1 MSRIEN
7 SNLSLKDIYFLL
19 ENPEKIKLNDSLKT
33 KINQSFNRAQKMAK
47 DPKPIYGINTGVG
60 PLCTKK
66 ISPEETKSLQRNLLL
81 SHSVGVGNPISPE
94 LSRIMLLCKIKS
106 LSRGFS
112 GISLDLLDRL
122 IYFLQ
127 HNLTP
132 VVPEKG
138 SVGASGD
145 LAPLAHLFLPVIG
158 EGFFWNG
165 NEKIKSKTVLKQHKL
180 KPLDLNAKEGLALI
194 NGTQFIL
201 AHAIKA
207 ISKLDYLMDL
217 ADLAAAMS
225 LEGFQGSLAPFRK
238 ELHELRPY
246 KGSIKVANRISNLL
260 DNSPNSNSHI
270 DCDRVQDPYSIR
282 CTPQVHGASRNALNH
297 LKELVTI
304 EINSVTDNP
313 IILDDNSA
321 ISGGNFHAEPIAMVA
336 DGLALAFAEIGSLS
350 ERRMALLIDS
360 KLSGLPP
367 FLVDN
372 GGVNSGFMI
381 AQVTSAALASEN
393 KSLAHPAS
401 VDSLP
406 TSANQEDHV
415 SMATFAARRLAD
427 MYENTI
433 GILAVE
439 WLAACQGLDFL
450 EGMNTSPALEQ
461 ARIELRAQ
469 VPFYDKDRYFSP
481 DIEKAALLL
490 RRGVLTNLVED
501 AILVTAA

>member
-19 ENPEKIKLNDSLKT
+19 ENPEEIKLNDSLKT
-33 KINQSFNRAQKMAK
+33 KINQSFNRTQKMAK

-66 ISPEETKSLQRNLLL
+66 ISPEDTKSLQRNLLL

-165 NEKIKSKTVLKQHKL
+165 NEKVKSKTVLKKHKL
-180 KPLDLNAKEGLALI
+180 KPLVLNAKEGLALI

-201 AHAIKA
+201 AYAIKA

-313 IILDDNSA
+313 IILDDNSS
-321 ISGGNFHAEPIAMVA
+321 ISGGNFHGQP
-336 DGLALAFAEIGSLS
+336 LALALDYLKIAASEIGNISD
-350 ERRMALLIDS
+350 RRSYLL
-360 KLSGLPP
+360 LEGLHGLPP
-367 FLVDN
+367 MLTEN
-372 GGVNSGFMI
+372 PGLNSGFMI
-381 AQVTSAALASEN
+381 TQYTTAALVSEN
-393 KSLAHPAS
+393 KSLCFPAS
-401 VDSLP
+401 ADSIP
-406 TSANQEDHV
+406 TGMGQEDHV
-415 SMATFAARRLAD
+415 SMGSISARICL
-427 MYENTI
+427 EVINNLEK
-433 GILAVE
+433 ILAIE
-439 WLAACQGLDFL
+439 LLHAAQSLEFRRPNKFSLPIEKTLSKIRKNVKKL
-450 EGMNTSPALEQ
+450 EG
-461 ARIELRAQ
+461 
-469 VPFYDKDRYFSP
+469 DRVLNI
-481 DIEKAALLL
+481 DIE
-490 RRGVLTNLVED
+490 VMINLIQNQDLNVFPE
-501 AILVTAA
+501 L

>member
-19 ENPEKIKLNDSLKT
+19 ENPEEIKLNHSLKT
-33 KINQSFNRAQKMAK
+33 KINQSFNRTQKMAK

-66 ISPEETKSLQRNLLL
+66 ISPEDTKSLQRNLLL

-165 NEKIKSKTVLKQHKL
+165 NEKVKSKTVLKQHKL
-180 KPLDLNAKEGLALI
+180 KPLVLNAKEGLALI

-201 AHAIKA
+201 AYAIKA

-313 IILDDNSA
+313 IILDDNST
-321 ISGGNFHAEPIAMVA
+321 ISGGNFHGQP
-336 DGLALAFAEIGSLS
+336 LALALDYLKIAASEIGNISD
-350 ERRMALLIDS
+350 RRSYLL
-360 KLSGLPP
+360 LEGLHGLPP
-367 FLVDN
+367 MLTEN
-372 GGVNSGFMI
+372 PGLNSGFMI
-381 AQVTSAALASEN
+381 TQYTTAALVSEN
-393 KSLAHPAS
+393 KSLCFPAS
-401 VDSLP
+401 ADSL
-406 TSANQEDHV
+406 SLIH
-415 SMATFAARRLAD
+415 
-427 MYENTI
+427 I
-433 GILAVE
+433 
-439 WLAACQGLDFL
+439 
-450 EGMNTSPALEQ
+450 
-461 ARIELRAQ
+461 
-469 VPFYDKDRYFSP
+469 
-481 DIEKAALLL
+481 
-490 RRGVLTNLVED
+490 
-501 AILVTAA
+501 

>member
-19 ENPEKIKLNDSLKT
+19 ENPEEIKLNDSLKT
-33 KINQSFNRAQKMAK
+33 KINQSFNRTQKMAK

-66 ISPEETKSLQRNLLL
+66 ISPEDTKSLQRNLLL

-165 NEKIKSKTVLKQHKL
+165 NEKVKSKTVLKQHKL
-180 KPLDLNAKEGLALI
+180 KPLVLNAKEGLALI

-201 AHAIKA
+201 AYAIKA

-313 IILDDNSA
+313 IILDDNST
-321 ISGGNFHAEPIAMVA
+321 ISGGNFHGQP
-336 DGLALAFAEIGSLS
+336 LALALDYLKIAASEIGNISD
-350 ERRMALLIDS
+350 RRSYLL
-360 KLSGLPP
+360 LEGLHGLPP
-367 FLVDN
+367 MLTEN
-372 GGVNSGFMI
+372 PGLNSGFMI
-381 AQVTSAALASEN
+381 TQYTTAALVSEN
-393 KSLAHPAS
+393 KSLCFPAS
-401 VDSLP
+401 ADSIP
-406 TSANQEDHV
+406 TGMGQEDHV
-415 SMATFAARRLAD
+415 SMGSISARKCL
-427 MYENTI
+427 EVINNLEK
-433 GILAVE
+433 ILAIE
-439 WLAACQGLDFL
+439 LLHAAQSLEFRRPNKFSLPIEKTLSKIRKNVKKL
-450 EGMNTSPALEQ
+450 EG
-461 ARIELRAQ
+461 
-469 VPFYDKDRYFSP
+469 DRVLNI
-481 DIEKAALLL
+481 DIE
-490 RRGVLTNLVED
+490 VMINLIQNQDLNVFPE
-501 AILVTAA
+501 L

>member
-19 ENPEKIKLNDSLKT
+19 ENPEEIKLNDSLKT
-33 KINQSFNRAQKMAK
+33 KINQSFNRTQKMAK

-66 ISPEETKSLQRNLLL
+66 ISPEDTKSLQRNLLL

-165 NEKIKSKTVLKQHKL
+165 NEKVKSKTVLKQHKL
-180 KPLDLNAKEGLALI
+180 KPLVLNAKEGLALI

-201 AHAIKA
+201 AYAIKA

-282 CTPQVHGASRNALNH
+282 CAPQVHGASRNALNH

-313 IILDDNSA
+313 IILDDNSS
-321 ISGGNFHAEPIAMVA
+321 ISGGNFHGQP
-336 DGLALAFAEIGSLS
+336 LALALDYLKIAASEIGNISD
-350 ERRMALLIDS
+350 RRSYLL
-360 KLSGLPP
+360 LEGLHGLPP
-367 FLVDN
+367 MLTEN
-372 GGVNSGFMI
+372 PGLNSGFMI
-381 AQVTSAALASEN
+381 TQYTTAALVSEN
-393 KSLAHPAS
+393 KSLCFPAS
-401 VDSLP
+401 ADSIP
-406 TSANQEDHV
+406 TGMGQEDHV
-415 SMATFAARRLAD
+415 SMGSISARICL
-427 MYENTI
+427 EVINNLEK
-433 GILAVE
+433 ILAIE
-439 WLAACQGLDFL
+439 LLHAAQSLEFRRPNKFSLPIEKTLSKIRKNVKKL
-450 EGMNTSPALEQ
+450 EG
-461 ARIELRAQ
+461 
-469 VPFYDKDRYFSP
+469 DRVLNI
-481 DIEKAALLL
+481 DIE
-490 RRGVLTNLVED
+490 VMINLIQNQDLNVFPE
-501 AILVTAA
+501 L

>member
-19 ENPEKIKLNDSLKT
+19 ENPEEIKLNDSLKT
-33 KINQSFNRAQKMAK
+33 KINQSFNRTQKMAK

-66 ISPEETKSLQRNLLL
+66 ISPEDTKSLQRNLLL

-132 VVPEKG
+132 FVPEKG

-165 NEKIKSKTVLKQHKL
+165 NEKVKSKTVLKQHKL
-180 KPLDLNAKEGLALI
+180 KPLVLNAKEGLALI

-201 AHAIKA
+201 AYAIKA

-313 IILDDNSA
+313 IILDDNST
-321 ISGGNFHAEPIAMVA
+321 ISGGNFHGQP
-336 DGLALAFAEIGSLS
+336 LALALDYLKIAASEIGNISD
-350 ERRMALLIDS
+350 RRSYLL
-360 KLSGLPP
+360 LEGLHGLPP
-367 FLVDN
+367 MLTEN
-372 GGVNSGFMI
+372 PGLNSGFMI
-381 AQVTSAALASEN
+381 TQYTTAALVSEN
-393 KSLAHPAS
+393 KSLCFPAS
-401 VDSLP
+401 ADSIP
-406 TSANQEDHV
+406 TGMGQEDHV
-415 SMATFAARRLAD
+415 SMGSISARICL
-427 MYENTI
+427 EVINNLEK
-433 GILAVE
+433 ILAIE
-439 WLAACQGLDFL
+439 LLHAAQSLEFRRPNKFSLPIEKTLSKIRKNVKKL
-450 EGMNTSPALEQ
+450 EG
-461 ARIELRAQ
+461 
-469 VPFYDKDRYFSP
+469 DRVLSI
-481 DIEKAALLL
+481 DIE
-490 RRGVLTNLVED
+490 VMINLIENQDLNVFPE
-501 AILVTAA
+501 L

>member
-1 MSRIEN
+1 MPKIEN
-7 SNLSLKDIYFLL
+7 PNISLNDIYFLL
-19 ENPEKIKLNDSLKT
+19 ENLDKIKLNDSAKR
-33 KINQSFNRAQKMAK
+33 KITQSYNRAQKMAK

-60 PLCTKK
+60 PLCKKK
-66 ISPEETKSLQRNLLL
+66 ISPEDTKSLQRNLLL

-246 KGSIKVANRISNLL
+246 KGNIKVANRISNLL

-313 IILDDNSA
+313 IILDDNST
-321 ISGGNFHAEPIAMVA
+321 ISGGNFHGQP
-336 DGLALAFAEIGSLS
+336 LALALDYLKIAASEIGNISD
-350 ERRMALLIDS
+350 RRSYLL
-360 KLSGLPP
+360 LEGLHGLPP
-367 FLVDN
+367 MLTEN
-372 GGVNSGFMI
+372 PGLNSGFMI
-381 AQVTSAALASEN
+381 TQYTTAALVSEN
-393 KSLAHPAS
+393 KSLCFPAS
-401 VDSLP
+401 ADSIP
-406 TSANQEDHV
+406 TGMGQEDHV
-415 SMATFAARRLAD
+415 SMGSISARICL
-427 MYENTI
+427 EVINNLEK
-433 GILAVE
+433 ILAIE
-439 WLAACQGLDFL
+439 LLHAAQSLEFRRPNKFSLPIEKTLSKIRKNVKKL
-450 EGMNTSPALEQ
+450 EG
-461 ARIELRAQ
+461 
-469 VPFYDKDRYFSP
+469 DRVLNI
-481 DIEKAALLL
+481 DIE
-490 RRGVLTNLVED
+490 VMINLIEKQDLNVFPE
-501 AILVTAA
+501 L

>member
-19 ENPEKIKLNDSLKT
+19 ENPEEIKLNDSLKT
-33 KINQSFNRAQKMAK
+33 KINQSFNRTQKMAK

-66 ISPEETKSLQRNLLL
+66 ISPEDTKSLQRNLLL

-165 NEKIKSKTVLKQHKL
+165 NEKVKSKTVLKQHKL
-180 KPLDLNAKEGLALI
+180 KPLVLNAKEGLALI

-201 AHAIKA
+201 AYAIKA

-313 IILDDNSA
+313 IILDDNST
-321 ISGGNFHAEPIAMVA
+321 ISGGNFHGQP
-336 DGLALAFAEIGSLS
+336 LALALDYLKIAASEIGNISD
-350 ERRMALLIDS
+350 RRSYLL
-360 KLSGLPP
+360 LEGLHGLPP
-367 FLVDN
+367 MLTEN
-372 GGVNSGFMI
+372 PGLNSGFMI
-381 AQVTSAALASEN
+381 TQYTTAALVSEN
-393 KSLAHPAS
+393 KSLCFPAS
-401 VDSLP
+401 VDSIP
-406 TSANQEDHV
+406 TGMGQEDHV
-415 SMATFAARRLAD
+415 SMGSISARICL
-427 MYENTI
+427 EVINNLEK
-433 GILAVE
+433 ILAIE
-439 WLAACQGLDFL
+439 LLHAAQSLEFRRPNKFSLPIEKTLSKIRKNVKKL
-450 EGMNTSPALEQ
+450 EG
-461 ARIELRAQ
+461 
-469 VPFYDKDRYFSP
+469 DRVLNI
-481 DIEKAALLL
+481 DIE
-490 RRGVLTNLVED
+490 VMINLIEKQDLSVFPE
-501 AILVTAA
+501 L

>member
-19 ENPEKIKLNDSLKT
+19 ENPEEIKLNDSLKT
-33 KINQSFNRAQKMAK
+33 KINQSFNRTQKMAK

-66 ISPEETKSLQRNLLL
+66 ISPEDTKSLQRNLLL

-112 GISLDLLDRL
+112 GISLGLLDRL

-165 NEKIKSKTVLKQHKL
+165 NEKVKSKTVLKQHKL
-180 KPLDLNAKEGLALI
+180 KPLVLNAKEGLALI

-201 AHAIKA
+201 AYAIKA

-313 IILDDNSA
+313 IILDDNSS
-321 ISGGNFHAEPIAMVA
+321 ISGGNFHGQP
-336 DGLALAFAEIGSLS
+336 LALALDYLKIAASEIGNISD
-350 ERRMALLIDS
+350 RRSYLL
-360 KLSGLPP
+360 LEGLHGLPP
-367 FLVDN
+367 MLTENPGLD
-372 GGVNSGFMI
+372 SGFI
-381 AQVTSAALASEN
+381 ITQYTTAALVSEN
-393 KSLAHPAS
+393 KSLCFPAS
-401 VDSLP
+401 ADSIP
-406 TSANQEDHV
+406 TGMGQEDHV
-415 SMATFAARRLAD
+415 SMGSISARICL
-427 MYENTI
+427 EVINNLEK
-433 GILAVE
+433 ILAIE
-439 WLAACQGLDFL
+439 LLHAAQSLEFRRPNKFSLPIEKTLSKIRKNVKKL
-450 EGMNTSPALEQ
+450 EG
-461 ARIELRAQ
+461 
-469 VPFYDKDRYFSP
+469 DRVLNI
-481 DIEKAALLL
+481 DIE
-490 RRGVLTNLVED
+490 VMINLIQNQDLNVFPE
-501 AILVTAA
+501 L

>member
-60 PLCTKK
+60 PLCTTK

-94 LSRIMLLCKIKS
+94 LSRRMLLCKMKA
-106 LSRGFS
+106 LARGFS

-297 LKELVTI
+297 LKELVAI

-321 ISGGNFHAEPIAMVA
+321 ISGGNFHGQP
-336 DGLALAFAEIGSLS
+336 LALALDYLKIAASEIGNISD
-350 ERRMALLIDS
+350 RRSYLL
-360 KLSGLPP
+360 LEGLHGLPP
-367 FLVDN
+367 MLTEN
-372 GGVNSGFMI
+372 PGLNSGFMI
-381 AQVTSAALASEN
+381 TQYTTAALVSEN
-393 KSLAHPAS
+393 KSLCFPAS
-401 VDSLP
+401 VDSIP
-406 TSANQEDHV
+406 TGMGQEDHV
-415 SMATFAARRLAD
+415 SMGSISARICL
-427 MYENTI
+427 EVINNLEK
-433 GILAVE
+433 ILAIELLHSAQSLEFRRPNKFSLPIEKTLSKIRKNVKK
-439 WLAACQGLDFL
+439 L
-450 EGMNTSPALEQ
+450 EG
-461 ARIELRAQ
+461 
-469 VPFYDKDRYFSP
+469 DRVLNI
-481 DIEKAALLL
+481 DIE
-490 RRGVLTNLVED
+490 VMINLIEKQDLNVFPE
-501 AILVTAA
+501 L

>member
-19 ENPEKIKLNDSLKT
+19 ENPEEIKLNDSLKT
-33 KINQSFNRAQKMAK
+33 KINQSFNRTQKMAK

-66 ISPEETKSLQRNLLL
+66 ISPEDTKSLQRNLLL

-165 NEKIKSKTVLKQHKL
+165 NEKVKSKTVLKQHKL
-180 KPLDLNAKEGLALI
+180 KPLVLNAKEGLALI

-201 AHAIKA
+201 AYAIKA

-313 IILDDNSA
+313 IILDDNST
-321 ISGGNFHAEPIAMVA
+321 ISGGNFHGQP
-336 DGLALAFAEIGSLS
+336 LALALDYLKIAASEIGNISD
-350 ERRMALLIDS
+350 RRSYLL
-360 KLSGLPP
+360 LEGLHGLPP
-367 FLVDN
+367 MLTEN
-372 GGVNSGFMI
+372 PGLNSGFMI
-381 AQVTSAALASEN
+381 TQYTTAALVSEN
-393 KSLAHPAS
+393 KSLCFPAS
-401 VDSLP
+401 ADSIP
-406 TSANQEDHV
+406 TGMGQEDHV
-415 SMATFAARRLAD
+415 SMGSISARICL
-427 MYENTI
+427 EVINNLEK
-433 GILAVE
+433 ILAIE
-439 WLAACQGLDFL
+439 LLHAAQSLEFRRPNKFSLPIEKTLSKIRKNVKKL
-450 EGMNTSPALEQ
+450 EG
-461 ARIELRAQ
+461 
-469 VPFYDKDRYFSP
+469 DRVLSI
-481 DIEKAALLL
+481 DIE
-490 RRGVLTNLVED
+490 VMINLIENQDLNVFPE
-501 AILVTAA
+501 L

>member
-19 ENPEKIKLNDSLKT
+19 ENPEEIKLNDSLKT
-33 KINQSFNRAQKMAK
+33 KINQSFNRTQKMAK

-66 ISPEETKSLQRNLLL
+66 ISPEDTKSLQRNLLL

-165 NEKIKSKTVLKQHKL
+165 NEKVKSKTVLKQHKL
-180 KPLDLNAKEGLALI
+180 KPLVLNAKEGLALI

-201 AHAIKA
+201 AYAIKA

-313 IILDDNSA
+313 IILDDNST
-321 ISGGNFHAEPIAMVA
+321 ISGGNFHGQP
-336 DGLALAFAEIGSLS
+336 LALALDYLKIAASEIGNISD
-350 ERRMALLIDS
+350 RRSYLL
-360 KLSGLPP
+360 LEGLHGLPP
-367 FLVDN
+367 MLTEN
-372 GGVNSGFMI
+372 PGLNSGFMI
-381 AQVTSAALASEN
+381 TQYTTAALVSEN
-393 KSLAHPAS
+393 KSLCFPAS
-401 VDSLP
+401 ADSIP
-406 TSANQEDHV
+406 TGMGQEDHV
-415 SMATFAARRLAD
+415 SMGSISARICL
-427 MYENTI
+427 EVINNLEK
-433 GILAVE
+433 ILAIE
-439 WLAACQGLDFL
+439 LLHAAQSLEFRRPNKFSLPIEKTLSKIRKNVKKL
-450 EGMNTSPALEQ
+450 EG
-461 ARIELRAQ
+461 
-469 VPFYDKDRYFSP
+469 DRVLSI
-481 DIEKAALLL
+481 DIE
-490 RRGVLTNLVED
+490 VMINLIEKQDLNVFPE
-501 AILVTAA
+501 L

>member
-1 MSRIEN
+1 MSKIEN

-19 ENPEKIKLNDSLKT
+19 ENPEEIKLNDSLKT
-33 KINQSFNRAQKMAK
+33 KINQSFNRTQKMAK

-66 ISPEETKSLQRNLLL
+66 ISPEDTKSLQRNLLL

-165 NEKIKSKTVLKQHKL
+165 NEKVKSKTVLKQHKL
-180 KPLDLNAKEGLALI
+180 KPLVLNAKEGLALI

-201 AHAIKA
+201 AYAIKA

-313 IILDDNSA
+313 IILDDNST
-321 ISGGNFHAEPIAMVA
+321 ISGGNFHGQP
-336 DGLALAFAEIGSLS
+336 LALALDYLKIAASEIGNISD
-350 ERRMALLIDS
+350 RRSYLL
-360 KLSGLPP
+360 LEGLHGLPP
-367 FLVDN
+367 MLTEN
-372 GGVNSGFMI
+372 PGLNSGFMI
-381 AQVTSAALASEN
+381 TQYTTAALVSEN
-393 KSLAHPAS
+393 KSLCFPAS
-401 VDSLP
+401 ADSIP
-406 TSANQEDHV
+406 TGMGQEDHV
-415 SMATFAARRLAD
+415 SMGSISARICL
-427 MYENTI
+427 EVINNLEK
-433 GILAVE
+433 ILAIE
-439 WLAACQGLDFL
+439 LLHAAQSLEFRRPNKFSLPIEKTLSKIRKNVKKL
-450 EGMNTSPALEQ
+450 EG
-461 ARIELRAQ
+461 
-469 VPFYDKDRYFSP
+469 DRVLNI
-481 DIEKAALLL
+481 DIE
-490 RRGVLTNLVED
+490 VMINLIENQDLSVFPE
-501 AILVTAA
+501 L

>member
-7 SNLSLKDIYFLL
+7 SNLSLNDIYFLL
-19 ENPEKIKLNDSLKT
+19 ENPEEIKLNDSLKT
-33 KINQSFNRAQKMAK
+33 KINQSFNRTQKMAK

-66 ISPEETKSLQRNLLL
+66 ISPEDTKSLQRNLLL

-165 NEKIKSKTVLKQHKL
+165 NEKVKSKTVLKQHKL
-180 KPLDLNAKEGLALI
+180 KPLVLNAKEGLALI

-201 AHAIKA
+201 AYAIKA

-313 IILDDNSA
+313 IILDDNSS
-321 ISGGNFHAEPIAMVA
+321 ISGGNFHGQP
-336 DGLALAFAEIGSLS
+336 LALALDYLKIAASEIGNISD
-350 ERRMALLIDS
+350 RRSYLL
-360 KLSGLPP
+360 LEGLHGLPP
-367 FLVDN
+367 MLTEN
-372 GGVNSGFMI
+372 PGLNSGFMI
-381 AQVTSAALASEN
+381 TQYTTAALVSEN
-393 KSLAHPAS
+393 KSLCFPAS
-401 VDSLP
+401 ADSIP
-406 TSANQEDHV
+406 TGMGQEDHV
-415 SMATFAARRLAD
+415 SMGSISARICL
-427 MYENTI
+427 EVINNLEK
-433 GILAVE
+433 ILAIE
-439 WLAACQGLDFL
+439 LLHAAQSLEFRRPNKFSIPIEKTLSKIRKNVKKL
-450 EGMNTSPALEQ
+450 EG
-461 ARIELRAQ
+461 
-469 VPFYDKDRYFSP
+469 DRVLNI
-481 DIEKAALLL
+481 DIE
-490 RRGVLTNLVED
+490 VMINLIQNQDLNVFPE
-501 AILVTAA
+501 L

>member
-19 ENPEKIKLNDSLKT
+19 ENPEEIKLNDSLKT
-33 KINQSFNRAQKMAK
+33 KINQSFNRTQKMAK

-66 ISPEETKSLQRNLLL
+66 ISPEDTKSLQRNLLL

-165 NEKIKSKTVLKQHKL
+165 NEKVKSKTVLKKHKL
-180 KPLDLNAKEGLALI
+180 KPLVLNAKEGLALI

-201 AHAIKA
+201 AYAIKA

-313 IILDDNSA
+313 IILDDNSS
-321 ISGGNFHAEPIAMVA
+321 ISGGNFHGQP
-336 DGLALAFAEIGSLS
+336 LALALDYLKIAASEIGNISD
-350 ERRMALLIDS
+350 RRSYLL
-360 KLSGLPP
+360 LEGLHGLPP
-367 FLVDN
+367 MLTEN
-372 GGVNSGFMI
+372 PGLNSGFMI
-381 AQVTSAALASEN
+381 TQYTTAALVSEN
-393 KSLAHPAS
+393 KSLCFPAS
-401 VDSLP
+401 ADSIP
-406 TSANQEDHV
+406 TGMGQEDHV
-415 SMATFAARRLAD
+415 SMGSISARICL
-427 MYENTI
+427 EVINNLEK
-433 GILAVE
+433 ILA
-439 WLAACQGLDFL
+439 
-450 EGMNTSPALEQ
+450 
-461 ARIELRAQ
+461 IELLHAAQ
-469 VPFYDKDRYFSP
+469 SLEFRRPNKFSLPIEKTLSKIRKNVKKLEEDRVLNI
-481 DIEKAALLL
+481 DIE
-490 RRGVLTNLVED
+490 VMINLIQNQDLNVFPE
-501 AILVTAA
+501 L

>member
-19 ENPEKIKLNDSLKT
+19 ENPEEIKLNDSLKT
-33 KINQSFNRAQKMAK
+33 KINQSFNRTQKMAK

-66 ISPEETKSLQRNLLL
+66 ISPEDTKSLQRNLLL

-165 NEKIKSKTVLKQHKL
+165 NEKVKSKTVLKQHKL
-180 KPLDLNAKEGLALI
+180 KPLVLNAKEGLALI

-201 AHAIKA
+201 AYAIKA

-260 DNSPNSNSHI
+260 DNSPNTNSHI

-313 IILDDNSA
+313 IILDDNST
-321 ISGGNFHAEPIAMVA
+321 ISGGNFHGQP
-336 DGLALAFAEIGSLS
+336 LALALDYLKIAASEIGNISD
-350 ERRMALLIDS
+350 RRSYLL
-360 KLSGLPP
+360 LEGLHGLPP
-367 FLVDN
+367 MLTEN
-372 GGVNSGFMI
+372 PGLNSGFMI
-381 AQVTSAALASEN
+381 TQYTTAALVSEN
-393 KSLAHPAS
+393 KSLCFPAS
-401 VDSLP
+401 ADSIP
-406 TSANQEDHV
+406 TGMGQEDHV
-415 SMATFAARRLAD
+415 SMGSISARICL
-427 MYENTI
+427 EVINNLEK
-433 GILAVE
+433 ILAIE
-439 WLAACQGLDFL
+439 LLHAAQSLEFRRPNKFSLPIEKTLSKIRKNVKKL
-450 EGMNTSPALEQ
+450 EG
-461 ARIELRAQ
+461 
-469 VPFYDKDRYFSP
+469 DRVLNI
-481 DIEKAALLL
+481 DIE
-490 RRGVLTNLVED
+490 VMINLIENQDLNVFPE
-501 AILVTAA
+501 L

>member
-19 ENPEKIKLNDSLKT
+19 ENPEEIKLNDSLKT
-33 KINQSFNRAQKMAK
+33 KINQSFNRTQKMAK

-66 ISPEETKSLQRNLLL
+66 ISPEDTKSLQRNLLL

-180 KPLDLNAKEGLALI
+180 KPLVLNAKEGLALI

-201 AHAIKA
+201 AYAIKA

-313 IILDDNSA
+313 IILDDNST
-321 ISGGNFHAEPIAMVA
+321 ISGGNFHGQP
-336 DGLALAFAEIGSLS
+336 LALALDYLKIAASEIGNISD
-350 ERRMALLIDS
+350 RRSYLL
-360 KLSGLPP
+360 LEGLHGLPP
-367 FLVDN
+367 MLTEN
-372 GGVNSGFMI
+372 PGLNSGFMI
-381 AQVTSAALASEN
+381 TQYTTAALVSEN
-393 KSLAHPAS
+393 KSLCFPAS
-401 VDSLP
+401 ADSIP
-406 TSANQEDHV
+406 TGMGQEDHV
-415 SMATFAARRLAD
+415 SMGSISARICL
-427 MYENTI
+427 EVINNLEK
-433 GILAVE
+433 ILAIE
-439 WLAACQGLDFL
+439 LLHAAQSLEFRRPNKFSLPIEKTLSKIRKNVKKL
-450 EGMNTSPALEQ
+450 EG
-461 ARIELRAQ
+461 
-469 VPFYDKDRYFSP
+469 DRVLNI
-481 DIEKAALLL
+481 DIE
-490 RRGVLTNLVED
+490 VMINLIEKQDLNVFPE
-501 AILVTAA
+501 L

>member
-19 ENPEKIKLNDSLKT
+19 ENPEEIKLNDSLKT
-33 KINQSFNRAQKMAK
+33 KINQSFNRTQKMAK

-66 ISPEETKSLQRNLLL
+66 ISPEDTKSLQRNLLL

-165 NEKIKSKTVLKQHKL
+165 NEKVKSKTVLKQHKL
-180 KPLDLNAKEGLALI
+180 KPLVLNAKEGLALI

-201 AHAIKA
+201 AYAIKA

-313 IILDDNSA
+313 IILDDNSS
-321 ISGGNFHAEPIAMVA
+321 ISGGNFHGQP
-336 DGLALAFAEIGSLS
+336 LALALDYLKIAASEIGNISD
-350 ERRMALLIDS
+350 RRSYLL
-360 KLSGLPP
+360 LEGLHGLPP
-367 FLVDN
+367 MLTEN
-372 GGVNSGFMI
+372 PGLNSGFMI
-381 AQVTSAALASEN
+381 TQYTTAALVSEN
-393 KSLAHPAS
+393 KSLCFPAS
-401 VDSLP
+401 ADSIP
-406 TSANQEDHV
+406 TGMGQEDHV
-415 SMATFAARRLAD
+415 SMGSISARICL
-427 MYENTI
+427 EVINNLEK
-433 GILAVE
+433 ILAIE
-439 WLAACQGLDFL
+439 LLHAAQSLEFRRPNKFSLPIEKTLSKIRKNVKKL
-450 EGMNTSPALEQ
+450 EG
-461 ARIELRAQ
+461 
-469 VPFYDKDRYFSP
+469 DRVLNI
-481 DIEKAALLL
+481 DIE
-490 RRGVLTNLVED
+490 VMINLIQNQDLNVFPE
-501 AILVTAA
+501 L

>member
-19 ENPEKIKLNDSLKT
+19 ENPEEIKLNDSLKT
-33 KINQSFNRAQKMAK
+33 KINQSFNRTQKMAK

-66 ISPEETKSLQRNLLL
+66 ISPEDTKSLQRNLLL

-165 NEKIKSKTVLKQHKL
+165 NEKVKSKTVLKQHKL
-180 KPLDLNAKEGLALI
+180 KPLVLNAKEGLALI

-201 AHAIKA
+201 AYAIKA

-246 KGSIKVANRISNLL
+246 KGNIKVANRISNLL

-313 IILDDNSA
+313 IILDDNSS
-321 ISGGNFHAEPIAMVA
+321 ISGGNFHGQP
-336 DGLALAFAEIGSLS
+336 LALALDYLKIAASEIGNISD
-350 ERRMALLIDS
+350 RRSYLL
-360 KLSGLPP
+360 LEGLHGLPP
-367 FLVDN
+367 MLTEN
-372 GGVNSGFMI
+372 PGLNSGFMI
-381 AQVTSAALASEN
+381 TQYTTAALVSEN
-393 KSLAHPAS
+393 KSLCFPAS
-401 VDSLP
+401 ADSIP
-406 TSANQEDHV
+406 TGMGQEDHV
-415 SMATFAARRLAD
+415 SMGSISARICL
-427 MYENTI
+427 EVINNLEK
-433 GILAVE
+433 ILAIE
-439 WLAACQGLDFL
+439 LLHAAQSLEFRRPNKFSLPIEKTLSKIRKNVKKL
-450 EGMNTSPALEQ
+450 EG
-461 ARIELRAQ
+461 
-469 VPFYDKDRYFSP
+469 DRVLNI
-481 DIEKAALLL
+481 DIE
-490 RRGVLTNLVED
+490 VMINLIEKQDLNVFPE
-501 AILVTAA
+501 L

>member
-19 ENPEKIKLNDSLKT
+19 ENPEEIKLNDSLKT
-33 KINQSFNRAQKMAK
+33 KINQSFNRTQKMAK

-112 GISLDLLDRL
+112 GISLGLLDRL

-165 NEKIKSKTVLKQHKL
+165 NEKVKSKTVLKQHKL
-180 KPLDLNAKEGLALI
+180 KPLVLNAKEGLALI

-321 ISGGNFHAEPIAMVA
+321 ISGGNFHGQP
-336 DGLALAFAEIGSLS
+336 LALALDYLKIAASEIGNISD
-350 ERRMALLIDS
+350 RRSYLL
-360 KLSGLPP
+360 LEGLHGLPP
-367 FLVDN
+367 MLTEN
-372 GGVNSGFMI
+372 PGLNSGFMI
-381 AQVTSAALASEN
+381 TQYTTAALVSEN
-393 KSLAHPAS
+393 KSLCFPAS
-401 VDSLP
+401 ADSIP
-406 TSANQEDHV
+406 TGMGQEDHV
-415 SMATFAARRLAD
+415 SMGSISARICL
-427 MYENTI
+427 EVINNLEK
-433 GILAVE
+433 ILAIE
-439 WLAACQGLDFL
+439 LLHAAQSLEFRRPNKFSLPIEKTLSKIRKNVKKL
-450 EGMNTSPALEQ
+450 EG
-461 ARIELRAQ
+461 
-469 VPFYDKDRYFSP
+469 DRVLSI
-481 DIEKAALLL
+481 DIE
-490 RRGVLTNLVED
+490 VMINLIEKQDLSVFPE
-501 AILVTAA
+501 L

>member
-19 ENPEKIKLNDSLKT
+19 ENPEEIKLNDSLKT
-33 KINQSFNRAQKMAK
+33 KINQSFNRTQKMAK

-66 ISPEETKSLQRNLLL
+66 ISPEDTKSLQRNLLL

-165 NEKIKSKTVLKQHKL
+165 NEKVKSKTVLKQHKL

-201 AHAIKA
+201 AYAIKA

-313 IILDDNSA
+313 IILDDNST
-321 ISGGNFHAEPIAMVA
+321 ISGGNFHGQP
-336 DGLALAFAEIGSLS
+336 LALALDYLKIAASEIGNISD
-350 ERRMALLIDS
+350 RRSYLL
-360 KLSGLPP
+360 LEGLHGLPP
-367 FLVDN
+367 MLTEN
-372 GGVNSGFMI
+372 PGLNSGFMI
-381 AQVTSAALASEN
+381 TQYTTAALVSEN
-393 KSLAHPAS
+393 KSLCFPAS
-401 VDSLP
+401 ADSIP
-406 TSANQEDHV
+406 TGMGQEDHV
-415 SMATFAARRLAD
+415 SMGSISARICL
-427 MYENTI
+427 EVINNLEK
-433 GILAVE
+433 ILAIE
-439 WLAACQGLDFL
+439 LLHAAQSLEFRRPNKFSLPIEKTLSKIRKNVKKL
-450 EGMNTSPALEQ
+450 EG
-461 ARIELRAQ
+461 
-469 VPFYDKDRYFSP
+469 DRVLNI
-481 DIEKAALLL
+481 DIE
-490 RRGVLTNLVED
+490 VMINLIEKQDLNVFPE
-501 AILVTAA
+501 L

>member
-19 ENPEKIKLNDSLKT
+19 ENPEEIKLNDSLKT
-33 KINQSFNRAQKMAK
+33 KINQSFNRTQKMAK

-66 ISPEETKSLQRNLLL
+66 ISPEDTKSLQRNLLL

-225 LEGFQGSLAPFRK
+225 LEGFQGSLAPFKK

-246 KGSIKVANRISNLL
+246 KGNIKVANRILNLL

-313 IILDDNSA
+313 IILDDNST
-321 ISGGNFHAEPIAMVA
+321 ISGGNFHGQP
-336 DGLALAFAEIGSLS
+336 LALALDYLKIAASEIGNISD
-350 ERRMALLIDS
+350 RRSYLL
-360 KLSGLPP
+360 LEGLHGLPP
-367 FLVDN
+367 MLTEN
-372 GGVNSGFMI
+372 PGLNSGFMI
-381 AQVTSAALASEN
+381 TQYTTAALVSEN
-393 KSLAHPAS
+393 KSLCFPAS
-401 VDSLP
+401 ADSIQ
-406 TSANQEDHV
+406 TGMGQEDHV
-415 SMATFAARRLAD
+415 SMGSISARMCL
-427 MYENTI
+427 EVINNLEK
-433 GILAVE
+433 ILAIE
-439 WLAACQGLDFL
+439 LLHAAQSLEFRRPNKFSLPIEKTLSKIRKNVKKL
-450 EGMNTSPALEQ
+450 EG
-461 ARIELRAQ
+461 
-469 VPFYDKDRYFSP
+469 DRVLNI
-481 DIEKAALLL
+481 DIE
-490 RRGVLTNLVED
+490 VMINLIEKQDLNVFPE
-501 AILVTAA
+501 L

>member
-19 ENPEKIKLNDSLKT
+19 ENPEEIKLNDSLKT

-47 DPKPIYGINTGVG
+47 EPKPIYGINTGVG

-66 ISPEETKSLQRNLLL
+66 ISPEDTKSLQRNLLL

-246 KGSIKVANRISNLL
+246 KGSIKVANRISSLL

-321 ISGGNFHAEPIAMVA
+321 ISGGNFHGQP
-336 DGLALAFAEIGSLS
+336 LALALDYLKIAASEIGNISD
-350 ERRMALLIDS
+350 RRSYLL
-360 KLSGLPP
+360 LEGLHGLPP
-367 FLVDN
+367 MLTEN
-372 GGVNSGFMI
+372 PGLNSGFMI
-381 AQVTSAALASEN
+381 TQYTTAALVSEN
-393 KSLAHPAS
+393 KSLCFPAS
-401 VDSLP
+401 VDSIP
-406 TSANQEDHV
+406 TGMGQEDHV
-415 SMATFAARRLAD
+415 SMGSISARICL
-427 MYENTI
+427 EVINNLEK
-433 GILAVE
+433 ILAIELLHSAQSLEFRRPNKFSLPIEKTLSKIRKNVKK
-439 WLAACQGLDFL
+439 L
-450 EGMNTSPALEQ
+450 EG
-461 ARIELRAQ
+461 
-469 VPFYDKDRYFSP
+469 DRVLNI
-481 DIEKAALLL
+481 DIE
-490 RRGVLTNLVED
+490 VMINLIEKQDLNVFPE
-501 AILVTAA
+501 L

>member
-19 ENPEKIKLNDSLKT
+19 ENPEEIKLNDSLKT
-33 KINQSFNRAQKMAK
+33 KINQSFNRTQKMAK

-66 ISPEETKSLQRNLLL
+66 ISPEDTKSLQRNLLL

-165 NEKIKSKTVLKQHKL
+165 NEKVKSKTVLKQHKL
-180 KPLDLNAKEGLALI
+180 KPLVLNAKEGLALI

-313 IILDDNSA
+313 IILDDNST
-321 ISGGNFHAEPIAMVA
+321 ISGGNFHGQP
-336 DGLALAFAEIGSLS
+336 LALALDYLKIAASEIGNISD
-350 ERRMALLIDS
+350 RRSYLL
-360 KLSGLPP
+360 LEGLHGLPP
-367 FLVDN
+367 MLTEN
-372 GGVNSGFMI
+372 PGLNSGFMI
-381 AQVTSAALASEN
+381 TQYTTAALVSEN
-393 KSLAHPAS
+393 KSLCFPAS
-401 VDSLP
+401 ADSIP
-406 TSANQEDHV
+406 TGMGQEDHV
-415 SMATFAARRLAD
+415 SMGSISARICL
-427 MYENTI
+427 EVINNLEK
-433 GILAVE
+433 ILAIE
-439 WLAACQGLDFL
+439 LLHAAQSLEFRRPNKFSLPIEKTLSKIRKNVKKL
-450 EGMNTSPALEQ
+450 EG
-461 ARIELRAQ
+461 
-469 VPFYDKDRYFSP
+469 DRVLNI
-481 DIEKAALLL
+481 DIE
-490 RRGVLTNLVED
+490 VMINLIEKQDLNVFPE
-501 AILVTAA
+501 L

>member
-19 ENPEKIKLNDSLKT
+19 ENPEEIKLNDSLKT
-33 KINQSFNRAQKMAK
+33 KINQSFNRTQKMAK

-66 ISPEETKSLQRNLLL
+66 ISPEDTKSLQRNLLL

-165 NEKIKSKTVLKQHKL
+165 NEKVKSKTVLKQHKL
-180 KPLDLNAKEGLALI
+180 KPLVLNAKEGLALI

-201 AHAIKA
+201 AYAIKA

-313 IILDDNSA
+313 IILDDNST
-321 ISGGNFHAEPIAMVA
+321 ISGGNFHGQP
-336 DGLALAFAEIGSLS
+336 LALALDYLKIAASEIGNISD
-350 ERRMALLIDS
+350 RRSYLL
-360 KLSGLPP
+360 LEGLHGLPP
-367 FLVDN
+367 MLTEN
-372 GGVNSGFMI
+372 PGLNSGFMI
-381 AQVTSAALASEN
+381 TQYTTAALVSEN
-393 KSLAHPAS
+393 KSLCFPAS
-401 VDSLP
+401 ADSIP
-406 TSANQEDHV
+406 TGMGQEDHV
-415 SMATFAARRLAD
+415 SMGSISARQCL
-427 MYENTI
+427 EVINNLEK
-433 GILAVE
+433 ILAIE
-439 WLAACQGLDFL
+439 LLHAAQSLEFRRPNKFSLPIEKTLSKIRKNVKKL
-450 EGMNTSPALEQ
+450 EG
-461 ARIELRAQ
+461 
-469 VPFYDKDRYFSP
+469 DRVLNI
-481 DIEKAALLL
+481 DIE
-490 RRGVLTNLVED
+490 VMINLIENKDLNVFPE
-501 AILVTAA
+501 L

>member
-66 ISPEETKSLQRNLLL
+66 ISPEDTKSLQRNLLL

-112 GISLDLLDRL
+112 GISLGLLDRL

-165 NEKIKSKTVLKQHKL
+165 NEKVKSKTVLKQHKL
-180 KPLDLNAKEGLALI
+180 KPLVLNAKEGLALI

-201 AHAIKA
+201 AYAIKA

-321 ISGGNFHAEPIAMVA
+321 ISGGNFHGQP
-336 DGLALAFAEIGSLS
+336 LALALDYLKIAASEIGNISD
-350 ERRMALLIDS
+350 RRSYLL
-360 KLSGLPP
+360 LEGLHGLPP
-367 FLVDN
+367 MLTEN
-372 GGVNSGFMI
+372 PGLNSGFMI
-381 AQVTSAALASEN
+381 TQYTTAALVSEN
-393 KSLAHPAS
+393 KSLCFPAS
-401 VDSLP
+401 ADSIP
-406 TSANQEDHV
+406 TGMGQEDHV
-415 SMATFAARRLAD
+415 SMGSISARICL
-427 MYENTI
+427 EVINNLEK
-433 GILAVE
+433 ILAIELLHSAQSLEFRRPNKFSLPIEKTLSKIRKNVKK
-439 WLAACQGLDFL
+439 L
-450 EGMNTSPALEQ
+450 EG
-461 ARIELRAQ
+461 
-469 VPFYDKDRYFSP
+469 DRVLNI
-481 DIEKAALLL
+481 DIE
-490 RRGVLTNLVED
+490 VMINLIEKQDLNVFPE
-501 AILVTAA
+501 L

>member
-19 ENPEKIKLNDSLKT
+19 ENPEEIKLNDSLKT
-33 KINQSFNRAQKMAK
+33 KINQSFNRTQKMAK

-66 ISPEETKSLQRNLLL
+66 ISPEDTKSLQRNLLL

-165 NEKIKSKTVLKQHKL
+165 NEKVKSKTVLKQHKL
-180 KPLDLNAKEGLALI
+180 KPLVLNAKEGLALI

-201 AHAIKA
+201 AYAIKA

-313 IILDDNSA
+313 IILDDNST
-321 ISGGNFHAEPIAMVA
+321 ISGGNFHGQP
-336 DGLALAFAEIGSLS
+336 LALALDYLKIAASEIGNISD
-350 ERRMALLIDS
+350 RRSYLL
-360 KLSGLPP
+360 LEGLHGLPP
-367 FLVDN
+367 MLTEN
-372 GGVNSGFMI
+372 PGLNSGFMI
-381 AQVTSAALASEN
+381 TQYTTAALVSEN
-393 KSLAHPAS
+393 KSLCFPAS
-401 VDSLP
+401 ADSIP
-406 TSANQEDHV
+406 TGMGQEDHV
-415 SMATFAARRLAD
+415 SMGSISARICL
-427 MYENTI
+427 EVINNLEK
-433 GILAVE
+433 ILAIE
-439 WLAACQGLDFL
+439 LLHAAQSLEFRRPNKFSLPIEKTLSKIRKNVKKL
-450 EGMNTSPALEQ
+450 EG
-461 ARIELRAQ
+461 
-469 VPFYDKDRYFSP
+469 DRVLNI
-481 DIEKAALLL
+481 DIE
-490 RRGVLTNLVED
+490 VMINLIEKQDLNVFPE
-501 AILVTAA
+501 L

>member
-19 ENPEKIKLNDSLKT
+19 ENPEEIKLNDSLKT
-33 KINQSFNRAQKMAK
+33 KINQSFNRTQKMAK

-66 ISPEETKSLQRNLLL
+66 ISPEDTKSLQRNLLL

-260 DNSPNSNSHI
+260 DNSQNSNSHI

-321 ISGGNFHAEPIAMVA
+321 ISGGNFHGQP
-336 DGLALAFAEIGSLS
+336 LALALDYLKIAASEIGNISD
-350 ERRMALLIDS
+350 RRSYLL
-360 KLSGLPP
+360 LEGLHGLPP
-367 FLVDN
+367 MLTEN
-372 GGVNSGFMI
+372 PGLNSGFMI
-381 AQVTSAALASEN
+381 TQYTTAALVSEN
-393 KSLAHPAS
+393 KSLCFPAS
-401 VDSLP
+401 VDSIP
-406 TSANQEDHV
+406 TGMGQEDHV
-415 SMATFAARRLAD
+415 SMGSISARICL
-427 MYENTI
+427 EVINNLEK
-433 GILAVE
+433 ILAIELLHSAQSLEFRRPNKFSLPIEKTLSKIRKNVKK
-439 WLAACQGLDFL
+439 L
-450 EGMNTSPALEQ
+450 EG
-461 ARIELRAQ
+461 
-469 VPFYDKDRYFSP
+469 DRVLNI
-481 DIEKAALLL
+481 DIE
-490 RRGVLTNLVED
+490 VMINLIEKQDLNVFPE
-501 AILVTAA
+501 L

>member
-19 ENPEKIKLNDSLKT
+19 ENPEEIKLNDSLKT

-47 DPKPIYGINTGVG
+47 EPKPIYGINTGVG

-66 ISPEETKSLQRNLLL
+66 ISPEDTKSLQRNLLL
-81 SHSVGVGNPISPE
+81 SHSVGVGNPISQE
-94 LSRIMLLCKIKS
+94 LSRLMLLCKIKS

-246 KGSIKVANRISNLL
+246 KGSIKVANRISSLL

-321 ISGGNFHAEPIAMVA
+321 ISGGNFHGQP
-336 DGLALAFAEIGSLS
+336 LALALDYLKIAASEIGNISD
-350 ERRMALLIDS
+350 RRSYLL
-360 KLSGLPP
+360 LEGLHGLPP
-367 FLVDN
+367 MLTEN
-372 GGVNSGFMI
+372 PGLNSGFMI
-381 AQVTSAALASEN
+381 TQYTTAALVSEN
-393 KSLAHPAS
+393 KSLCFPAS
-401 VDSLP
+401 VDSIP
-406 TSANQEDHV
+406 TGMGQEDHV
-415 SMATFAARRLAD
+415 SMGSISARICL
-427 MYENTI
+427 EVINNLEK
-433 GILAVE
+433 ILAIELLHSAQSLEFRRPNKFSLPIEKTLSKIRKNVKK
-439 WLAACQGLDFL
+439 L
-450 EGMNTSPALEQ
+450 EG
-461 ARIELRAQ
+461 
-469 VPFYDKDRYFSP
+469 DRVLNI
-481 DIEKAALLL
+481 DIE
-490 RRGVLTNLVED
+490 VMINLIEKQDLNVFPE
-501 AILVTAA
+501 L

>member
-19 ENPEKIKLNDSLKT
+19 ENPEEIKLNDSLKT
-33 KINQSFNRAQKMAK
+33 KINQSFNRTQKMAK

-66 ISPEETKSLQRNLLL
+66 ISPEDTKSLQRNLLL

-165 NEKIKSKTVLKQHKL
+165 NEKVKSKTVLKQHKL
-180 KPLDLNAKEGLALI
+180 KPLVLNAKEGLALI

-201 AHAIKA
+201 AYAIKA

-313 IILDDNSA
+313 IILDDNST
-321 ISGGNFHAEPIAMVA
+321 ISGGNFHGQP
-336 DGLALAFAEIGSLS
+336 LALALDYLKIAASEIGNISD
-350 ERRMALLIDS
+350 RRSYLL
-360 KLSGLPP
+360 LEGLHGLPP
-367 FLVDN
+367 MLTEN
-372 GGVNSGFMI
+372 PGLNSGFMI
-381 AQVTSAALASEN
+381 TQYTTAALVSEN
-393 KSLAHPAS
+393 KSLCFPAS
-401 VDSLP
+401 ADSIP
-406 TSANQEDHV
+406 TGMGQEDHV
-415 SMATFAARRLAD
+415 SMGSISARICL
-427 MYENTI
+427 EVINNLEK
-433 GILAVE
+433 ILAIELLHSAQSLEFRRPNKFSLPIEKTLSKIRKNVKK
-439 WLAACQGLDFL
+439 L
-450 EGMNTSPALEQ
+450 EG
-461 ARIELRAQ
+461 
-469 VPFYDKDRYFSP
+469 DRVLNI
-481 DIEKAALLL
+481 DIE
-490 RRGVLTNLVED
+490 VMINLIEKQDLNVFPE
-501 AILVTAA
+501 L

>member
-1 MSRIEN
+1 M
-7 SNLSLKDIYFLL
+7 
-19 ENPEKIKLNDSLKT
+19 
-33 KINQSFNRAQKMAK
+33 Q
-47 DPKPIYGINTGVG
+47 
-60 PLCTKK
+60 KK
-66 ISPEETKSLQRNLLL
+66 ISPEDTKSLQRNLLL

-225 LEGFQGSLAPFRK
+225 LEGFQGSLAPFKK

-313 IILDDNSA
+313 IILDDNST
-321 ISGGNFHAEPIAMVA
+321 ISGGNFHGQP
-336 DGLALAFAEIGSLS
+336 LALALDYLKIAASEIGNISD
-350 ERRMALLIDS
+350 RRSYLL
-360 KLSGLPP
+360 LEGLHGLPP
-367 FLVDN
+367 MLTEN
-372 GGVNSGFMI
+372 PGLNSGFMI
-381 AQVTSAALASEN
+381 TQYTTAALVSEN
-393 KSLAHPAS
+393 KSLCFPAS
-401 VDSLP
+401 ADSIP
-406 TSANQEDHV
+406 SGMGQEDHV
-415 SMATFAARRLAD
+415 SMGSISARICL
-427 MYENTI
+427 EVINNLEK
-433 GILAVE
+433 ILAIE
-439 WLAACQGLDFL
+439 LLHAAQSLEFRRPNKFSLPIEKTLSKIRKNVKKL
-450 EGMNTSPALEQ
+450 EG
-461 ARIELRAQ
+461 
-469 VPFYDKDRYFSP
+469 DRVLNI
-481 DIEKAALLL
+481 DIE
-490 RRGVLTNLVED
+490 VMINLIEKQDLNVFPE
-501 AILVTAA
+501 L

>member
-112 GISLDLLDRL
+112 GISLGLLDRL

-165 NEKIKSKTVLKQHKL
+165 NEKVKSKTVLKQHKL
-180 KPLDLNAKEGLALI
+180 KPLVLNAKEGLALI

-321 ISGGNFHAEPIAMVA
+321 ISGGNFHGQP
-336 DGLALAFAEIGSLS
+336 LALALDYLKIAASEIGNISD
-350 ERRMALLIDS
+350 RRSYLL
-360 KLSGLPP
+360 LEGLHGLPP
-367 FLVDN
+367 MLTEN
-372 GGVNSGFMI
+372 PGLNSGFMI
-381 AQVTSAALASEN
+381 TQYTTAALVSEN
-393 KSLAHPAS
+393 KSLCFPAS
-401 VDSLP
+401 ADSIP
-406 TSANQEDHV
+406 TGMGQEDHV
-415 SMATFAARRLAD
+415 SMGSISARICL
-427 MYENTI
+427 EVINNLEK
-433 GILAVE
+433 ILAIELLHSAQSLEFRRPNKFSLPIEKTLSKIRKNVKK
-439 WLAACQGLDFL
+439 L
-450 EGMNTSPALEQ
+450 EG
-461 ARIELRAQ
+461 
-469 VPFYDKDRYFSP
+469 DRVLNI
-481 DIEKAALLL
+481 DIE
-490 RRGVLTNLVED
+490 VMINLIEKQDLNVFPE
-501 AILVTAA
+501 L

>member
-19 ENPEKIKLNDSLKT
+19 ENPEEIKLNDSLKT
-33 KINQSFNRAQKMAK
+33 KINQSFNRTQKMAK

-66 ISPEETKSLQRNLLL
+66 INREDTKSLQRNLLL

-313 IILDDNSA
+313 IILDDNST
-321 ISGGNFHAEPIAMVA
+321 ISGGNFHGQP
-336 DGLALAFAEIGSLS
+336 LALALDYLKIAASEIGNISD
-350 ERRMALLIDS
+350 RRSYLL
-360 KLSGLPP
+360 LEGLHGLPP
-367 FLVDN
+367 MLTEN
-372 GGVNSGFMI
+372 PGLNSGFMI
-381 AQVTSAALASEN
+381 TQYTTAALVSEN
-393 KSLAHPAS
+393 KSLCFPAS
-401 VDSLP
+401 VDSIP
-406 TSANQEDHV
+406 TGMGQEDHV
-415 SMATFAARRLAD
+415 SMGSISARICL
-427 MYENTI
+427 EVINNLEK
-433 GILAVE
+433 ILAIELLHSAQSLEFRRPNKFSLPIEKTLSKIRKNVKK
-439 WLAACQGLDFL
+439 L
-450 EGMNTSPALEQ
+450 EG
-461 ARIELRAQ
+461 
-469 VPFYDKDRYFSP
+469 DRVLNI
-481 DIEKAALLL
+481 DIE
-490 RRGVLTNLVED
+490 VMINLIEKQDLNVFPE
-501 AILVTAA
+501 L

>member
-19 ENPEKIKLNDSLKT
+19 ENPEEIKLNDSLKT
-33 KINQSFNRAQKMAK
+33 KINQSFNRTQKMAK
-47 DPKPIYGINTGVG
+47 DPKPFYGINTGVG

-66 ISPEETKSLQRNLLL
+66 ISPEDTKSLQRNLLL

-165 NEKIKSKTVLKQHKL
+165 NEKVKSKTVLKQHKL
-180 KPLDLNAKEGLALI
+180 KPLVLNAKEGLALI

-201 AHAIKA
+201 AYAIKA

-313 IILDDNSA
+313 IILDDNST
-321 ISGGNFHAEPIAMVA
+321 ISGGNFHGQP
-336 DGLALAFAEIGSLS
+336 LALALDYLKIAASEIGNISD
-350 ERRMALLIDS
+350 RRSYLL
-360 KLSGLPP
+360 LEGLHGLPP
-367 FLVDN
+367 MLTEN
-372 GGVNSGFMI
+372 PGLNSGFMI
-381 AQVTSAALASEN
+381 TQYTTAALVSEN
-393 KSLAHPAS
+393 KSLCFPAS
-401 VDSLP
+401 ADSIP
-406 TSANQEDHV
+406 TGMGQEDHV
-415 SMATFAARRLAD
+415 SMGSISARICL
-427 MYENTI
+427 EVINNLEK
-433 GILAVE
+433 ILAIELLHSAQSLEFRRPNKFSLPIEKTLSKIRKNVKK
-439 WLAACQGLDFL
+439 L
-450 EGMNTSPALEQ
+450 EG
-461 ARIELRAQ
+461 
-469 VPFYDKDRYFSP
+469 DRVLNI
-481 DIEKAALLL
+481 DIE
-490 RRGVLTNLVED
+490 VMINLIEKQDLNVFPE
-501 AILVTAA
+501 L

>member
-19 ENPEKIKLNDSLKT
+19 ENPEEIKLNDSLKT
-33 KINQSFNRAQKMAK
+33 KINQSFNRTQKMAK

-66 ISPEETKSLQRNLLL
+66 ISPEDTKSLQRNLLL

-165 NEKIKSKTVLKQHKL
+165 NEKVKSKTVLKQHKL
-180 KPLDLNAKEGLALI
+180 KPLVLNAKEGLALI

-201 AHAIKA
+201 AYAIKA

-260 DNSPNSNSHI
+260 DNSPNTNSHI

-313 IILDDNSA
+313 IILDDNSS
-321 ISGGNFHAEPIAMVA
+321 ISGGNFHGQP
-336 DGLALAFAEIGSLS
+336 LALALDYLKIAASEIGNISD
-350 ERRMALLIDS
+350 RRSYLL
-360 KLSGLPP
+360 LEGLHGLPP
-367 FLVDN
+367 MLTENPGLD
-372 GGVNSGFMI
+372 SGFMI
-381 AQVTSAALASEN
+381 TQYTTAALVSEN
-393 KSLAHPAS
+393 KSLCFPAS
-401 VDSLP
+401 ADSIP
-406 TSANQEDHV
+406 TGMGQEDHV
-415 SMATFAARRLAD
+415 SMGSISARICL
-427 MYENTI
+427 EVINNLEK
-433 GILAVE
+433 ILAIE
-439 WLAACQGLDFL
+439 LLHAAQSLEFRRPNKFSLPIEKTLSKIRKNVKKL
-450 EGMNTSPALEQ
+450 EG
-461 ARIELRAQ
+461 
-469 VPFYDKDRYFSP
+469 DRVLNI
-481 DIEKAALLL
+481 DIE
-490 RRGVLTNLVED
+490 VMINLIENKDLNVFPE
-501 AILVTAA
+501 L

>member
-7 SNLSLKDIYFLL
+7 STLSLKDIYFLL
-19 ENPEKIKLNDSLKT
+19 ENPEEIKLNDSLKT
-33 KINQSFNRAQKMAK
+33 KINQSFNRTQKMAK

-66 ISPEETKSLQRNLLL
+66 ISPEDTKSLQRNLLL

-165 NEKIKSKTVLKQHKL
+165 NEKVKSKTVLKQHKL
-180 KPLDLNAKEGLALI
+180 KPLVLNAKEGLALI

-201 AHAIKA
+201 AYAIKA

-313 IILDDNSA
+313 IILDDNST
-321 ISGGNFHAEPIAMVA
+321 ISGGNFHGQP
-336 DGLALAFAEIGSLS
+336 LALALDYLKIAASEIGNISD
-350 ERRMALLIDS
+350 RRSYLL
-360 KLSGLPP
+360 LEGLHGLPP
-367 FLVDN
+367 MLTEN
-372 GGVNSGFMI
+372 PGLNSGFMI
-381 AQVTSAALASEN
+381 TQYTTAALVSEN
-393 KSLAHPAS
+393 KSLCFPAS
-401 VDSLP
+401 ADSIP
-406 TSANQEDHV
+406 TGMGQEDHV
-415 SMATFAARRLAD
+415 SMGSISARKCL
-427 MYENTI
+427 EVINNLEK
-433 GILAVE
+433 ILAIE
-439 WLAACQGLDFL
+439 LLHAAQSLEFRRPNKFSLPIEKTLSKIRKNVKKL
-450 EGMNTSPALEQ
+450 EG
-461 ARIELRAQ
+461 
-469 VPFYDKDRYFSP
+469 DRVLNI
-481 DIEKAALLL
+481 DIE
-490 RRGVLTNLVED
+490 VMINLIENQDLNVFPE
-501 AILVTAA
+501 L